1 MSDIDN
7 IRKFVKRELQFDPLD
22 QLGAIDECVILLA
35 KVDELEKKLRSANN
49 LINLF
54 KDYKAALNKE
64 R

>member
-1 MSDIDN
+1 MSDSHETLLNEIKEWFEMYDAQ
-7 IRKFVKRELQFDPLD
+7 RKEKET
-22 QLGAIDECVILLA
+22 LLA